1 MNDEMRTKEELAEEL
16 SILRSEMVGLKRL
29 DSKRKQTEGLLR
41 EFEERYRLL
50 FESTSDVVYSI
61 DADFRIL
68 SISPSVERILGY
80 RCGEIVGKYVYDM
93 KFLPPESIEKGLS
106 DISRILKGETVAA
119 NDYEFIAK
127 DGTRRIG
134 EISGAPLIREGKI
147 AGVICVARDRSEH
160 KRSEEATQKAMSL
173 LTSTLDSTADGIL
186 VIDNEGE
193 IAAFNKKFLSLWR
206 IPESLTAQRDD
217 KILLDY
223 VLSQLKDPEG
233 FIEKVKQLYS
243 QPEAESFD
251 VLEFR
256 DGRVFERFSQ
266 PQRLGNDITGRVWNF
281 RDVTDQRR
289 MEEEQRRNR
298 ETAERLADEIAVI
311 AEIGRLIGST
321 LDIDEVYERL
331 ATETRKL
338 IPFDRIAVNLCNIH
352 ENTVT
357 VAYVSGEEIPHRK
370 QGDTSPL
377 TGTLSELVLRGRT
390 GLIIQPE
397 SIDEIVSRIPAL
409 SFTFQKGLRSLL
421 SVPLIS
427 RDEVIGVLHFR
438 SKNTN
443 AYVEQD
449 LRLAERIGAQIAG
462 AITNAQL
469 FTELKKTEK
478 SLRENEGRF
487 RALVEQAAVGVA
499 EIEMSTGR
507 FLTVNR
513 RLCEML
519 GRTEEEMLTTTFQ
532 AITHQE
538 DLHLHEDNTALLLAG
553 KIWHYSLEKR
563 YLRKDGAIIWVNIT
577 VSSLWKPGE
586 TPGRNMMV
594 VEDITERK
602 QAEDALRETNR
613 NLEEATAR
621 ANDMAVKA
629 EMFSIAKSEFL
640 ANMSHEIRTPMNG
653 VIGMI
658 GLLLDTELDD
668 EQRHCA
674 EIVHASGESLL
685 GLINDILDFSKI
697 EAKKVDLETLDFDLS
712 SLLDDYAAT
721 MALHAHDKG
730 IEFICAAD
738 LEVPTLLR
746 GDPGRLRQI
755 LTNLASN
762 AVKFTHVGE
771 VVVRVSL
778 VEKNE
783 NDVLLRF
790 SVRDTGIGIPED
802 KMKLLFYMFSQ
813 LDASTTREYGG
824 TDLGLAIS
832 KQLAELMGGEVGV
845 ESEEGK
851 GSEFWF
857 TARLGKQ
864 AGGAR
869 VESLPPADLRDVR
882 ALIVDD
888 NCTNREILTTRM
900 TSWGMRPT
908 EAQGGPGALQTLY
921 RALDENDPFRI
932 AVIDMQMPGMD
943 GETLGR
949 TIKADERLAGTRLVI
964 LTSVGARG
972 DARRFEE
979 IGFAAYA
986 TKPIRHVEL
995 KAILSLA
1002 LTERNGAEPK
1012 PRPITTRHTARERLN
1027 LFAGRK
1033 ARILLA
1039 EDNITNQRVAVGI
1052 LKTMG
1057 LRANVVANGA
1067 EAVKALEALPYD
1079 LVLMDVQMPEMD
1091 GFEATR
1097 AIRNLQSAIPNRRI
1111 PIIAMTAHAMQSDRE
1126 RCLEAGMD
1134 DYIAKPVSPQ
1144 ALAEM
1149 LDKWLPRETEAPTEQ
1164 ATGKPESSAP
1174 VSAQEPEAPVFDK
1187 AGMMA
1192 RMMDDEDLARTVTE
1206 CFLLDIPRQ
1215 IQALRGYLEA
1225 RDASGVE
1232 HQSHTIKGASANV
1245 GGEALRAVAFEMEKA
1260 AKAGNLEYLMAHLP
1274 EMERQFARLKQA
1286 MEQHF

>member
-1 MNDEMRTKEELAEEL
+1 M
-16 SILRSEMVGLKRL
+16 
-29 DSKRKQTEGLLR
+29 
-41 EFEERYRLL
+41 
-50 FESTSDVVYSI
+50 
-61 DADFRIL
+61 
-68 SISPSVERILGY
+68 
-80 RCGEIVGKYVYDM
+80 
-93 KFLPPESIEKGLS
+93 
-106 DISRILKGETVAA
+106 
-119 NDYEFIAK
+119 
-127 DGTRRIG
+127 
-134 EISGAPLIREGKI
+134 
-147 AGVICVARDRSEH
+147 
-160 KRSEEATQKAMSL
+160 
-173 LTSTLDSTADGIL
+173 
-186 VIDNEGE
+186 
-193 IAAFNKKFLSLWR
+193 
-206 IPESLTAQRDD
+206 
-217 KILLDY
+217 
-223 VLSQLKDPEG
+223 
-233 FIEKVKQLYS
+233 
-243 QPEAESFD
+243 
-251 VLEFR
+251 
-256 DGRVFERFSQ
+256 
-266 PQRLGNDITGRVWNF
+266 
-281 RDVTDQRR
+281 
-289 MEEEQRRNR
+289 
-298 ETAERLADEIAVI
+298 
-311 AEIGRLIGST
+311 
-321 LDIDEVYERL
+321 
-331 ATETRKL
+331 
-338 IPFDRIAVNLCNIH
+338 
-352 ENTVT
+352 
-357 VAYVSGEEIPHRK
+357 
-370 QGDTSPL
+370 
-377 TGTLSELVLRGRT
+377 
-390 GLIIQPE
+390 
-397 SIDEIVSRIPAL
+397 
-409 SFTFQKGLRSLL
+409 
-421 SVPLIS
+421 
-427 RDEVIGVLHFR
+427 
-438 SKNTN
+438 
-443 AYVEQD
+443 
-449 LRLAERIGAQIAG
+449 
-462 AITNAQL
+462 
-469 FTELKKTEK
+469 
-478 SLRENEGRF
+478 
-487 RALVEQAAVGVA
+487 VEQAAVGMA

-507 FLTVNR
+507 FFTMNR
-513 RLCEML
+513 RLCEMV
-519 GRTEEEMLTTTFQ
+519 GRTEEELLATTFQ
-532 AITHQE
+532 AITHPE
-538 DLHLHEDNTALLLAG
+538 DLHLHEGKTQMMLAG
-553 KIWHYSLEKR
+553 EGEIGHYSLEKR

-730 IEFICAAD
+730 LEFICAAD

-824 TDLGLAIS
+824 TGLGLAIS

-949 TIKADERLAGTRLVI
+949 TIKADKRLAGTRLVI

-986 TKPIRHVEL
+986 TKPIRHEEL

-1012 PRPITTRHTARERLN
+1012 PRPIATRHTARERLN

-1067 EAVKALEALPYD
+1067 EAVKAIEALPYD